1 MPSNFAR
8 NKGKSNL
15 PTGGTPPKVPNRVV
29 DAPSQTPGGGGGEYK
44 SRKPGDPLLP
54 GMSNRSSQPPS
65 QTPG

>member
-8 NKGKSNL
+8 NKGPSK
-15 PTGGTPPKVPNRVV
+15 TPLSGKFPKVPNKVV

-44 SRKPGDPLLP
+44 SRQPGDAMLP

-65 QTPG
+65 QTP